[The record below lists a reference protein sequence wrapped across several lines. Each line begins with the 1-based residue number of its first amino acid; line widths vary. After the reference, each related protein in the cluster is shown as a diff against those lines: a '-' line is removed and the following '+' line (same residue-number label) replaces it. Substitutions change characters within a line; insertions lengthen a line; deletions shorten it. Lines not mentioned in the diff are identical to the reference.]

1 MNLHFNVD
9 YRTRFGE
16 EVVLNVVNGSE
27 TTKYRMMTANG
38 VRWSYNLNMPSVHPD
53 VIDYFYDI
61 ERDGRSERREWT
73 TITHRLELD
82 DARGGR
88 YTIYDRWHDIPED
101 SYLYSSAFTDCL
113 FARKHKM
120 LAPTPFTHTVRLVVR
135 APQLRARHRLAIVGE
150 GKEFGDWDASKSLP
164 MTEHSY
170 NEWIINLDA
179 NMFPDGM
186 MEFKFVAVSD
196 DDREDVIWESGYN
209 RTIKLPVLD
218 SGEVVVYDLN
228 QAFFP
233 IYDARVAGT
242 LVPVFSLRSKHSFGV
257 GDFGDV
263 KRFIDYIALTG
274 QHVLQVLPIN
284 DTASTHTWTA
294 S

>member
-120 LAPTPFTHTVRLVVR
+120 LAPTPFTT
-135 APQLRARHRLAIVGE
+135 P
-150 GKEFGDWDASKSLP
+150 
-164 MTEHSY
+164 TSY
-170 NEWIINLDA
+170 
-179 NMFPDGM
+179 
-186 MEFKFVAVSD
+186 
-196 DDREDVIWESGYN
+196 
-209 RTIKLPVLD
+209 
-218 SGEVVVYDLN
+218 
-228 QAFFP
+228 
-233 IYDARVAGT
+233 
-242 LVPVFSLRSKHSFGV
+242 
-257 GDFGDV
+257 
-263 KRFIDYIALTG
+263 
-274 QHVLQVLPIN
+274 
-284 DTASTHTWTA
+284 
-294 S
+294 